1 MVYRGGCGS
10 RLDDEYAS
18 PSVTMSD
25 RGRFELEHRGRSDEM
40 AHFVGLDVSVKETS
54 VCVVDDAGKVI
65 LEQKVL
71 TEPADIIALL
81 TSLGVSFGR
90 IGIEAGPLSQWLV
103 NALTAAEL
111 PVICV
116 ETRHMKALLTAQQ
129 INKTDR
135 NDARGIAQMMRVGLF
150 KPVHVKTLVAQEQ
163 RMLLTS
169 RKLLQR
175 KLLDLESDLRGT
187 LRNFGL
193 KVGTV
198 RSSRYEARVRELVA
212 GFPRL
217 AAIAEPLLNVR
228 RVMRQQFAVLHKMLL
243 DTVRDDPVCR
253 RLMTA
258 PGVGAVV
265 ALTYRATVDQPQRF
279 VHSRAVGAHVGLTPK
294 RYQSGEVDYDGR
306 VSKCGDALLRTM
318 LYEAA
323 HSLLIQSRKWSWLKA
338 WGLRVAQRRGI
349 RRAIVAV
356 ARRLAVVLH
365 RMWVDGSEFRWS
377 KDSAAVPAVA

>member
-1 MVYRGGCGS
+1 VRCRRRRQGG
-10 RLDDEYAS
+10 
-18 PSVTMSD
+18 
-25 RGRFELEHRGRSDEM
+25 
-40 AHFVGLDVSVKETS
+40 
-54 VCVVDDAGKVI
+54 
-65 LEQKVL
+65 LEQKVA
-71 TEPADIIALL
+71 TEPADLIALL
-81 TSLGVSFGR
+81 TSLGLTYGR

-103 NALTAAEL
+103 NALTAADL

-175 KLLDLESDLRGT
+175 KLLDVECDLRGT

-193 KVGTV
+193 KVGV
-198 RSSRYEARVRELVA
+198 VSGSRHEARVRELVV
-212 GFPRL
+212 GFPGL

-228 RVMRQQFAVLHKMLL
+228 RVMRQQFAILHKMLL
-243 DTVRDDPVCR
+243 DTVRGDPICR

-265 ALTYRATVDQPQRF
+265 ALIYRATVDQPQRF

-294 RYQSGEVDYDGR
+294 RYQSGEVDYDGG
-306 VSKCGDALLRTM
+306 VSKRGDALLRTM
-318 LYEAA
+318 LYEGMGHAGGLAA
-323 HSLLIQSRKWSWLKA
+323 RAASSHRRGRQAPGRGSAPDVGRRQ
-338 WGLRVAQRRGI
+338 RVPLEQGQRRRFCGCLNQETSWQADNAFCSGRKMSSLG
-349 RRAIVAV
+349 RRV
-356 ARRLAVVLH
+356 
-365 RMWVDGSEFRWS
+365 G
-377 KDSAAVPAVA
+377 

>member
-1 MVYRGGCGS
+1 
-10 RLDDEYAS
+10 
-18 PSVTMSD
+18 
-25 RGRFELEHRGRSDEM
+25 M

-65 LEQKVL
+65 LEQKVP
-71 TEPADIIALL
+71 TEPSDIIALL
-81 TSLGVSFGR
+81 TSLGVTYGR
-90 IGIEAGPLSQWLV
+90 IGIEAGPLSQWLF
-103 NALTAAEL
+103 NALKAAEL

-116 ETRHMKALLTAQQ
+116 ETRHMKALLMAQQ
-129 INKTDR
+129 VNKTDR

-198 RSSRYEARVRELVA
+198 SGSRYEARVRELVA

-217 AAIAEPLLNVR
+217 AAIAEPLLNV
-228 RVMRQQFAVLHKMLL
+228 
-243 DTVRDDPVCR
+243 
-253 RLMTA
+253 
-258 PGVGAVV
+258 
-265 ALTYRATVDQPQRF
+265 
-279 VHSRAVGAHVGLTPK
+279 
-294 RYQSGEVDYDGR
+294 
-306 VSKCGDALLRTM
+306 
-318 LYEAA
+318 
-323 HSLLIQSRKWSWLKA
+323 
-338 WGLRVAQRRGI
+338 

-377 KDSAAVPAVA
+377 KDSAAAPQVSNDHVAQDPRDIDVTQARRPAVVRLNEIAGNPIGQDRVIRRLVIKR

>member
-1 MVYRGGCGS
+1 M
-10 RLDDEYAS
+10 
-18 PSVTMSD
+18 D
-25 RGRFELEHRGRSDEM
+25 RGRFGLEHRGRSDEM
-40 AHFVGLDVSVKETS
+40 AHFVGLDVSVRETS
-54 VCVVDDAGKVI
+54 VCVVDDVGKVI

-71 TEPADIIALL
+71 TEPDAIIALL
-81 TSLGVSFGR
+81 ASLGATYGR
-90 IGIEAGPLSQWLV
+90 IGIEAGPLSQWLF
-103 NALTAAEL
+103 NAVTAAEL

-175 KLLDLESDLRGT
+175 KLLDVESDLRGP
-187 LRNFGL
+187 LR
-193 KVGTV
+193 
-198 RSSRYEARVRELVA
+198 S
-212 GFPRL
+212 
-217 AAIAEPLLNVR
+217 VR

-243 DTVRDDPVCR
+243 DMVRGDPVCR

-294 RYQSGEVDYDGR
+294 RYQSGEIDYDGR

-323 HSLLIQSRKWSWLKA
+323 QVLLTHSGKWSWLKA
-338 WGLRVAQRRGI
+338 WGVRVAQRRGM

-365 RMWVDGSEFRWS
+365 RMWVDGSEFRWN
-377 KDSAAVPAVA
+377 KASAAVPTAA